1 MWVKLPVTLDMDTQ
15 FLNVQIF
22 IILHERSNLQVTTN
36 IQISY
41 TNDTTSFHCYI
52 HVITSFK
59 TLIN

>member
-15 FLNVQIF
+15 FSNVQIF

-41 TNDTTSFHCYI
+41 TNDTTSFHC
-52 HVITSFK
+52 
-59 TLIN
+59 